1 VSESVDLRIE
11 MQDYLQD
18 RGLDTVTARGV
29 AAASTLLP
37 AIRPDVTALDVDSED
52 GDAYALIK
60 PILAVGS
67 SCIVISKHIDMND
80 GVRSLQLGA
89 DDYVSKPFNM
99 EELYLRLLKI
109 LARRPQES
117 DQPST
122 ILDLEGVKVDLVKR
136 SVIGRDSHPDVE
148 VTEAELAL
156 LRFLSEN
163 KDRLINH
170 ESIYAAIHGQP
181 YQAKN
186 RRALE
191 VAMSRLRIKLKASG
205 NGIEIRSVRRAGW
218 LLSREPASI

>member
-1 VSESVDLRIE
+1 MSRSQTLLVSESVDLRIE
-11 MQDYLQD
+11 MQDFLQD

-29 AAASTLLP
+29 AAASALLP
-37 AIRPDVTALDVDSED
+37 AIRPDLTALDVDSQD

-67 SCIVISKHIDMND
+67 SCIVISKHLDLND

-89 DDYVSKPFNM
+89 DDYVSKPVNM

-117 DQPST
+117 DPPST

-136 SVIGRDSHPDVE
+136 SVIGRDGHPDVE

-156 LRFLSEN
+156 LRFSGREQGSTLSTTSRSTPPFT
-163 KDRLINH
+163 DSLIRQK
-170 ESIYAAIHGQP
+170 IG
-181 YQAKN
+181 
-186 RRALE
+186 
-191 VAMSRLRIKLKASG
+191 V
-205 NGIEIRSVRRAGW
+205 RSK
-218 LLSREPASI
+218 SP